1 MYMYM
6 IVHVCC
12 ITFWKP
18 PIRFASGATPAVK
31 KMCNQK
37 RCINGIWDE
46 TLEEIQKE
54 RLSKIQGTELTLP
67 PLSAIPLK
75 EEGLQLPKDRQD
87 TVCRAPT
94 HIWPA
99 FPEKTNVAPLHF
111 KRHHRLSPSQTPLA
125 QTVARQI
132 WDWRNLGCQE
142 HGGWVF
148 DLHEC
153 KKHYT
158 T

>member
-12 ITFWKP
+12 ITFGNHRLGLLLGLP
-18 PIRFASGATPAVK
+18 PQSNKCVIRNVVSMVFGMK
-31 KMCNQK
+31 HLRKFK
-37 RCINGIWDE
+37 
-46 TLEEIQKE
+46 KE
-54 RLSKIQGTELTLP
+54 RLSKIQGTEWTLP

-99 FPEKTNVAPLHF
+99 FPEQTNVAPLHF
-111 KRHHRLSPSQTPLA
+111 KRHNRLSPSQTPLA
-125 QTVARQI
+125 QTV
-132 WDWRNLGCQE
+132 
-142 HGGWVF
+142 
-148 DLHEC
+148 
-153 KKHYT
+153 T
-158 T
+158 